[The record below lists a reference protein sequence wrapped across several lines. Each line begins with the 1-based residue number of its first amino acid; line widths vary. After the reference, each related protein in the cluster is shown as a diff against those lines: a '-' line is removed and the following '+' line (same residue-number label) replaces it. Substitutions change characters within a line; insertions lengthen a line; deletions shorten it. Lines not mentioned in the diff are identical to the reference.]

1 MTVPRRNAGDNGRR
15 NYDNLYLSTC
25 QHCRECVY
33 DGGKPR
39 VWCPPGMPG
48 WVHTDCAKQR
58 LAGALLE
65 A

>member
-1 MTVPRRNAGDNGRR
+1 MTVPRPTAAINGRR

-25 QHCRECVY
+25 QHCRHGIYQGQDV
-33 DGGKPR
+33 

-48 WVHTDCAKQR
+48 WVHAWCATRR
-58 LAGALLE
+58 LAEALLE

>member
-1 MTVPRRNAGDNGRR
+1 MTVPRPTAAINGRR

-25 QHCRECVY
+25 QHCRHGIY
-33 DGGKPR
+33 QHQAY

-48 WVHTDCAKQR
+48 WVHADCARQR